1 MPLGWW
7 LCWRQLLLDWVRL
20 KVLELLWEL
29 KVVTLKVLLQLLS
42 RMRLVDNVNVLM
54 MGSVVFLFYNQS
66 I

>member
-54 MGSVVFLFYNQS
+54 MGSVVFLFCNQS